1 VLFLQNC
8 CFQKD
13 NKNTPKKL
21 SKRLQKSSKIFKKA
35 LKKKHTK
42 NNTKIN
48 TFLMKKVIQNGAFFL
63 GGGCR
68 RGLGLGHYSLVTA
81 LENRALVS
89 TRAQNCLK
97 RKKSKKRTSLFFID
111 FGVYFRTVQKADK

>member
-48 TFLMKKVIQNGAFFL
+48 TFLMQKSDPKWSQKASTT
-63 GGGCR
+63 CR

-89 TRAQNCLK
+89 TRARFCLK
-97 RKKSKKRTSLFFID
+97 RQKSKKRTSLFFID